1 MYIYVPSGK
10 MIKNYFWR
18 LNAPW
23 FPFPIFT
30 SHIAMKKEK
39 KTEEKKIAICTLG
52 LTLWNQNW
60 DSQQGRELATSGSN
74 NFFFQFCQSYSYV
87 NRKVWYHQIWIPN
100 NLDFMVLIL
109 MYVPTSFVCIVF
121 KSEVNGVKVHLDL
134 DIHFWSRKYFCWNEK
149 PCICKAFG
157 KVIYTKYSK
166 HWPYTVAH
174 TFDCLCSKIDNS
186 WFNPWFSFYFSSLY
200 PAPYIE
206 WYMC

>member
-1 MYIYVPSGK
+1 ME
-10 MIKNYFWR
+10 NYFFNVKLFDWNY
-18 LNAPW
+18 LHLTAQ
-23 FPFPIFT
+23 T
-30 SHIAMKKEK
+30 KE
-39 KTEEKKIAICTLG
+39 
-52 LTLWNQNW
+52 NY
-60 DSQQGRELATSGSN
+60 
-74 NFFFQFCQSYSYV
+74 F

-157 KVIYTKYSK
+157 KVIYAKYSK

-174 TFDCLCSKIDNS
+174 TIDCVCNKMLNHGLNHGLFLALFKFFGWKLNKFRIKNTRL
-186 WFNPWFSFYFSSLY
+186 LY
-200 PAPYIE
+200 CFRSQVFTWNVRYSARNHLILI
-206 WYMC
+206 CLNGCAD

>member
-1 MYIYVPSGK
+1 MEFKFDDTRLSYWH
-10 MIKNYFWR
+10 KNKIGR
-18 LNAPW
+18 IE
-23 FPFPIFT
+23 IFF
-30 SHIAMKKEK
+30 
-39 KTEEKKIAICTLG
+39 CCF
-52 LTLWNQNW
+52 LTLLIFCPVSWVSFAET
-60 DSQQGRELATSGSN
+60 SQQGRKLAKSGSN
-74 NFFFQFCQSYSYV
+74 KKNFQFCQSYSYV

-134 DIHFWSRKYFCWNEK
+134 DIQFWSRKYFCWNEK

-174 TFDCLCSKIDNS
+174 TIDCVCRNVKS
-186 WFNPWFSFYFSSLY
+186 WFKSWVFPFTFQAYTMPHTLCCKCLRSFACF
-200 PAPYIE
+200 
-206 WYMC
+206 